1 MSQAR
6 FDDDPPQSNFLD
18 RVPVAARKG
27 EYELPSDARI
37 DRCKSCDAQIVW
49 TYLPSGKAMPLSLA
63 TVQTRGGKKY
73 CLSHFADCP
82 HGKEWSTKKAR
93 PS

>member
-1 MSQAR
+1 MPDKQLNF
-6 FDDDPPQSNFLD
+6 FDQVQPAQ
-18 RVPVAARKG
+18 RKG
-27 EYELPSDARI
+27 EYELPIDAGI
-37 DRCKSCDAQIVW
+37 DSCKSCGAQIVW
-49 TYLPSGKAMPLSLA
+49 TRKPHGKPIPLSLA

-82 HGKEWSTKKAR
+82 DAKEWSQTKAR